1 MTEESLHCS
10 YSRIIALCKNN
21 KTKIPPPAAIGMTE
35 GQSGE
40 NAIPRCVRND
50 ILFNLISETKT
61 TPDYGC
67 GLFSGLFLCYSQL
80 ALFSSH
86 HLSKP
91 GSFGERVGFMWDR
104 TDVDVSALKG
114 VIART
119 STVAP
124 R

>member
-1 MTEESLHCS
+1 MTEKSLHCS
-10 YSRIIALCKNN
+10 YSRIISLCKDN
-21 KTKIPPPAAIGMTE
+21 KTKIPPPAAFGMTKGKGVE
-35 GQSGE
+35 
-40 NAIPRCVRND
+40 ND

-61 TPDYGC
+61 TPVYRC
-67 GLFSGLFLCYSQL
+67 GLFLCYSQL
-80 ALFSSH
+80 AIFSSH

-91 GSFGERVGFMWDR
+91 GSFGERVGFMDGDR

>member
-1 MTEESLHCS
+1 MHCS
-10 YSRIIALCKNN
+10 YSRIIALCKDN
-21 KTKIPPPAAIGMTE
+21 KTKIPPPAAFGMTE
-35 GQSGE
+35 GQPGE

-61 TPDYGC
+61 TPVYRC
-67 GLFSGLFLCYSQL
+67 GLFICYSQL